1 MKNTNI
7 LLLSIKISEFLLKKK
22 KRRYSGFA
30 SSLKREHSDEVTWN
44 RFDFDY

>member
-7 LLLSIKISEFLLKKK
+7 LLLSIKISVSTKKK

-44 RFDFDY
+44 QFDFDY